1 MIGGD
6 KAFALHDT
14 YGFPIDLTLE
24 MAAEAGL
31 TVDESGFRALMAQ
44 QRQRAKSDAQSRK
57 HAHSDLSVYRELLD
71 AGPTEFTG
79 YAELNTEAKVIGIVA
94 DSGRSRTAGE
104 GEVVEVVLDRSPLYA
119 ESGGQESDA
128 GVITGEGVQL
138 EVLDVQKVAKRLWVH
153 RVHVTSGELVEGAQV
168 LAQVDPVWRAGAR
181 QGHSGTHL
189 VHAALRQV
197 LGPTALQN
205 GSYNKPGYL
214 RLDFAWQ
221 GGLST
226 ATRSEVE
233 EVINRAVRDDL
244 PVRVVHTDMAGA
256 REMGALALFGETY
269 DTKVRVVEIGGP
281 WSRELCGGTHVM
293 HSSQVGPVTLLGESS
308 VGSGVRRIEAYVGLD
323 AYRYFA
329 KERALMQGL
338 AATLKVPDEDVPARV
353 ADLVERLRVA
363 ERELEQTRAAAV
375 LSSAGTLAESA
386 ERVGDVLLVAAAAPD
401 GVTGADLR
409 ALATDVRGKLG
420 QQQGVVALFSNT
432 EGKVSFIVATTSAAR
447 DRGLAAGALV
457 PSFAAAIGGRGGG
470 KPDMAQGGGTDP
482 AGVPAALAALR
493 GHLEQL

>member
-1 MIGGD
+1 
-6 KAFALHDT
+6 
-14 YGFPIDLTLE
+14 
-24 MAAEAGL
+24 
-31 TVDESGFRALMAQ
+31 
-44 QRQRAKSDAQSRK
+44 
-57 HAHSDLSVYRELLD
+57 
-71 AGPTEFTG
+71 
-79 YAELNTEAKVIGIVA
+79 
-94 DSGRSRTAGE
+94 
-104 GEVVEVVLDRSPLYA
+104 
-119 ESGGQESDA
+119 
-128 GVITGEGVQL
+128 
-138 EVLDVQKVAKRLWVH
+138 
-153 RVHVTSGELVEGAQV
+153 AQV

-233 EVINRAVRDDL
+233 EVTNRAVRDDL

-269 DTKVRVVEIGGP
+269 DSKVRVVEIGGP

-329 KERALMQGL
+329 KERALIQGL

-432 EGKVSFIVATTSAAR
+432 DGKVSFIVATTSAAR